1 MRARIGRRPEAWI
14 DDALDD
20 WKRRD
25 LSRNIVASMGMIG
38 TEITIDGCQYISL
51 ASNNYLGLAGD
62 PRLAKG
68 AVDALQRYG
77 SGAGASP
84 LVSGY
89 STIHRELEEKIAEMK
104 RAEDCL
110 LFPSGYQTNLGTISA
125 LVGRG
130 DVVFSDELNHASII
144 DGCRLS
150 QARISVYKHRD
161 VDHLRTLI
169 QHASIDG
176 GRRLIV
182 TDGVFSMDGDVAPLH
197 ELVDVAESH
206 DCLLMVDEA
215 HATGVLGRSGAGAI
229 EQYGLEDRI
238 QIVVGT
244 LSKALGAAGGFVVGS
259 RNLIGYLR
267 ERSRPYIYSTALPSS
282 AVGAALVAIDI
293 VASEPERR
301 RRVMDLSRSLADGL
315 MGIGYAVL
323 PPSSAIVP
331 ILVGSAL
338 DAVAL
343 SSTLRRFGVFCPAIR
358 PPTVPEGQ
366 SRLRVTP
373 IATHSDKQMEKSLA
387 AFEAA
392 RGEIVEQRT

>member
-1 MRARIGRRPEAWI
+1 MRARIGRRLEAWI

-25 LSRNIVASMGMIG
+25 LSRNLVASMGMIG

-89 STIHRELEEKIAEMK
+89 STIHRELEERIAEMK
-104 RAEDCL
+104 GAEDCL
-110 LFPSGYQTNLGTISA
+110 LFPSGYQANLGTIST

-161 VDHLRTLI
+161 LDHLRTLI
-169 QHASIDG
+169 QQTPIDG

-182 TDGVFSMDGDVAPLH
+182 TDAVFSMDGDVAPLP

-206 DCLLMVDEA
+206 DCLLMVDDA
-215 HATGVLGRSGAGAI
+215 HGTGVLGKSGAGTV
-229 EQYGLEDRI
+229 EQFSLEDRI

-244 LSKALGAAGGFVVGS
+244 LSKALAAAGGFVVGS
-259 RNLIGYLR
+259 RNLIRYLR
-267 ERSRPYIYSTALPSS
+267 ERSRPYVYSTALSAS

-301 RRVMDLSRSLADGL
+301 RRVLALSQSFAKSLKDV
-315 MGIGYAVL
+315 GYMVL
-323 PPSSAIVP
+323 SPSSAIVP
-331 ILVGSAL
+331 VLVGSAGDTL
-338 DAVAL
+338 KLASA
-343 SSTLRRFGVFCPAIR
+343 LRRHGVFCPSIR
-358 PPTVPEGQ
+358 PPSVPEEQ

-373 IATHSDKQMEKSLA
+373 IATHSDGQIEKSLA

-392 RGEIVEQRT
+392 RRELVGQRA